1 MNKIPRLVITGN
13 PGVGKHTCAK
23 LVAEKLKGFKIFDI
37 NKMAIDNDA
46 ILKDGVNINIKK
58 VKTLIQN
65 TIEAN
70 RKGLIFVGHL
80 APYVLNPAKIS
91 KAIVLRR
98 SPYELV
104 SVFRK
109 RNYSVEKARE
119 NIASEILGI
128 LLYDSVISFGKGKIA
143 EVDVT
148 GEAPS
153 QTADR
158 IIAILINKSRPHV
171 GTVDWLSLVKAN
183 GDLQRFLEY

>member
-1 MNKIPRLVITGN
+1 MNKMPRLVITGN

-23 LVAEKLKGFKIFDI
+23 LVAEKLKGFEIFDI

-46 ILKDGVNINIKK
+46 VLKDGVNINIKK

-109 RNYSVEKARE
+109 RNYSIEKARE

-148 GEAPS
+148 REAPS

-158 IIAILINKSRPHV
+158 IIAILRNKSPHV

>member
-23 LVAEKLKGFKIFDI
+23 LVAKKLKGFEIFDI
-37 NKMAIDNDA
+37 NKMATDNDA
-46 ILKDGVNINIKK
+46 VLKDGANIHIKK
-58 VKTLIQN
+58 VKTLIQD
-65 TIEAN
+65 TIETN
-70 RKGLIFVGHL
+70 RIGLIFVGHL
-80 APYVLNPAKIS
+80 APYVLNRAKIS
-91 KAIVLRR
+91 KAVVLRR

-109 RNYSVEKARE
+109 RNYSIEKARE

-143 EVDVT
+143 ELDVT
-148 GEAPS
+148 RETPS

-158 IIAILINKSRPHV
+158 IISLLRNKSKPRV
-171 GTVDWLSLVKAN
+171 GIVDWLSLVNAN

>member
-1 MNKIPRLVITGN
+1 MNKMPRLVITGN
-13 PGVGKHTCAK
+13 PGVGKHTCAN
-23 LVAEKLKGFKIFDI
+23 LVAEKLKGFEIFDI

-70 RKGLIFVGHL
+70 RQGLIFVGHL
-80 APYVLNPAKIS
+80 APYVLNPGKIS

-109 RNYSVEKARE
+109 RNYSIEKARE

-148 GEAPS
+148 REAPS

-158 IIAILINKSRPHV
+158 IIAILRNKSKPHV

>member
-23 LVAEKLKGFKIFDI
+23 LVAEKLNGFEIFDI

-46 ILKDGVNINIKK
+46 VLKDGVNINIKK

-65 TIEAN
+65 TTKVN

-109 RNYSVEKARE
+109 RNYSIEKARE

-148 GEAPS
+148 REAPS

-158 IIAILINKSRPHV
+158 IIAILRNKSRPHV
-171 GTVDWLSLVKAN
+171 GIVDWLSLVNAN

>member
-1 MNKIPRLVITGN
+1 MNNMPRLVITGN
-13 PGVGKHTCAK
+13 PGVGKHTCARH
-23 LVAEKLKGFKIFDI
+23 VAQKLKGFEIFDI
-37 NKMAIDNDA
+37 NKRAIDNDA
-46 ILKDGVNINIKK
+46 VLKDGTTINIKK
-58 VKTLIQN
+58 VKELIQN
-65 TIEAN
+65 TLEAN

-109 RNYSVEKARE
+109 RNYSIEKARE

-148 GEAPS
+148 REAPS

-158 IIAILINKSRPHV
+158 IIAILRNKSKTHV
-171 GTVDWLSLVKAN
+171 GIVDWLSLVKAN

>member
-23 LVAEKLKGFKIFDI
+23 LVAEKLNGLEIFDI

-46 ILKDGVNINIKK
+46 VLKDGVNINIKK

-65 TIEAN
+65 TTEAN
-70 RKGLIFVGHL
+70 QKGLIFVGHL
-80 APYVLNPAKIS
+80 APYVLDPAKIS

-109 RNYSVEKARE
+109 RNYSIEKARE

-148 GEAPS
+148 REAPS

-158 IIAILINKSRPHV
+158 IIAILRNKSRPHV
-171 GTVDWLSLVKAN
+171 GIVDWLSLVNAN

>member
-23 LVAEKLKGFKIFDI
+23 LVAEKLNGFEIFDI

-46 ILKDGVNINIKK
+46 VLKDGVNINIKK

-65 TIEAN
+65 TTEAN

-109 RNYSVEKARE
+109 RNYSIEKARE

-148 GEAPS
+148 REAPS

-158 IIAILINKSRPHV
+158 IIAILRNKSRPHV
-171 GTVDWLSLVKAN
+171 GIVDWLSLVNAN

>member
-1 MNKIPRLVITGN
+1 MNKMPRLVITGN
-13 PGVGKHTCAK
+13 PGVGKHTCAS
-23 LVAEKLKGFKIFDI
+23 LVAEKLKGFEIFDI

-46 ILKDGVNINIKK
+46 VLKDGVNINIKK

-65 TIEAN
+65 TIETD
-70 RKGLIFVGHL
+70 RQGLIFVGHL
-80 APYVLNPAKIS
+80 APYVLNPGKIS

-109 RNYSVEKARE
+109 RNYSIEKARE

-148 GEAPS
+148 REAPS

-158 IIAILINKSRPHV
+158 IIAILRNKSRPHV

>member
-1 MNKIPRLVITGN
+1 MNKMPRLVITGN

-23 LVAEKLKGFKIFDI
+23 LVAKKLKGFEIFDI
-37 NKMAIDNDA
+37 NRMVIDNDA
-46 ILKDGVNINIKK
+46 VLKDGVNINIKK
-58 VKTLIQN
+58 LKTLIQN

-109 RNYSVEKARE
+109 RNYSIEKARE

-148 GEAPS
+148 REAPS

-158 IIAILINKSRPHV
+158 IIAILRNKSRPHV

>member
-23 LVAEKLKGFKIFDI
+23 LVAEKLNGFEIFDI

-46 ILKDGVNINIKK
+46 VLKDGANINIKK

-65 TIEAN
+65 TTKVN

-109 RNYSVEKARE
+109 RNYSIEKARE

-148 GEAPS
+148 REAPS

-158 IIAILINKSRPHV
+158 IIAILRNKSRPHV
-171 GTVDWLSLVKAN
+171 GIVDWLSLVNAN